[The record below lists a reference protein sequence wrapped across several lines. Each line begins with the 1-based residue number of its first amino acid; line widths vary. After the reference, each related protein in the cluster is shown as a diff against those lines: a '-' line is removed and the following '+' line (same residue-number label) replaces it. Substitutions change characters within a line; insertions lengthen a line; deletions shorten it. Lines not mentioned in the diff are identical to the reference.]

1 MKVVVDS
8 SVVNDGSVVGDCSAV
23 GDSAVVTEVSCGVF
37 AVVEP
42 GRDDGVRPISV
53 QLTISEI
60 SNHQSKV
67 LSKYLTA
74 SITVLSET
82 ISLLLHVCSVRILTC
97 LY

>member
-1 MKVVVDS
+1 MKVVVDG
-8 SVVNDGSVVGDCSAV
+8 SVANDGSVVGDCSAV
-23 GDSAVVTEVSCGVF
+23 GDSTVVIRVLAEVGCSVF

-42 GRDDGVRPISV
+42 GRDDDVSV

-67 LSKYLTA
+67 LSNYLAA

-82 ISLLLHVCSVRILTC
+82 ISLLL
-97 LY
+97 